1 MNKRGDVMVV
11 EKREWTNSNI
21 SGDHLSRDF
30 DARDVEAEIIELGVM
45 HWGLVCVCGHNALSE
60 NDF

>member
-30 DARDVEAEIIELGVM
+30 DARDVEAGIIESGVM
-45 HWGLVCVCGHNALSE
+45 HWGLVWVRT
-60 NDF
+60 